1 MKKDRKQIAW
11 EIFKEVDPLWKKQP
25 NTIYELRVVM
35 PEFHHEI
42 NIFFEW
48 HKVWKSTISRAVKSY
63 ESSQQDDVLEAVDI
77 LQRNY
82 HLHANVN

>member
-1 MKKDRKQIAW
+1 MNKNEKIA
-11 EIFKEVDPLWKKQP
+11 KELLGKIEPVWTKEP
-25 NTIYELRVVM
+25 NTIYELRVAL
-35 PEFHHEI
+35 PKFQHEI
-42 NIFFEW
+42 NVFFEW
-48 HKVWKSTISRAVKSY
+48 HKAGKSTISRAVKSY